1 MELPVCGLVIVST
14 LHHWKNWR
22 HISLSSLHARCRRGH
37 SPLSLYT
44 PLVVQYDN
52 YPVLLFVDGGRF
64 FSLNLT
70 VSVLG
75 WFQENGRWCQGG
87 QSARPWGSST
97 TRFVTCLLVNH
108 CLFLLGYWSK
118 LLVAGLLDSFSNKKC
133 RLTWV
138 QVPKM
143 DKLGLSGRVTVVWLT
158 HGMPKSTNGT
168 RSRTALVSTVC
179 CCFCD
184 VMRMG
189 SWEAWNWNAIYQ
201 HSDLIIHFH
210 ASQLPLCSWSVAHV
224 YKLVRL
230 VQSTWSFWLCWVLL

>member
-1 MELPVCGLVIVST
+1 
-14 LHHWKNWR
+14 
-22 HISLSSLHARCRRGH
+22 
-37 SPLSLYT
+37 
-44 PLVVQYDN
+44 
-52 YPVLLFVDGGRF
+52 
-64 FSLNLT
+64 
-70 VSVLG
+70 
-75 WFQENGRWCQGG
+75 
-87 QSARPWGSST
+87 
-97 TRFVTCLLVNH
+97 
-108 CLFLLGYWSK
+108 
-118 LLVAGLLDSFSNKKC
+118 
-133 RLTWV
+133 
-138 QVPKM
+138 
-143 DKLGLSGRVTVVWLT
+143 VWLT

-230 VQSTWSFWLCWVLL
+230 VQCTWSFWSCWVLL